1 MSQLFALE
9 WDPREIRLM
18 VASGRGRQVVIEQA
32 FSIPCEI
39 DPSAA
44 DAAEQI
50 GRRIAA
56 ELDARGLGRGEAV
69 VAVGRNSIEL
79 RQLQLPPAP
88 DEDLPEMVRFQATRE
103 FNELDDKWLLDFVP
117 IDGSADSPR
126 TVLATAIAPAVLR
139 QIEAVCEHAGLK
151 MRRLLLRP
159 CEAALLLE
167 GRPSID
173 GARSISPGQVVLL
186 VNPSGVEADLTAVVD
201 GTAVFLRT
209 TRISER
215 SASLAGPAGRN
226 PPHHG
231 RGLQPIGRP
240 QDRVDRALRRTSMPT
255 SIWPAPSKR
264 NWRFTSS
271 FSILSAA

>member
-1 MSQLFALE
+1 MPQLFALE
-9 WDPREIRLM
+9 WDSREIRLM

-32 FSIPCEI
+32 FSIPCET
-39 DPSAA
+39 DSSAA
-44 DAAEQI
+44 DTAEQI
-50 GRRIAA
+50 GQRIAA

-117 IDGSADSPR
+117 IDGSAETPR
-126 TVLATAIAPAVLR
+126 TVLATAIAPAVLG

-167 GRPSID
+167 D
-173 GARSISPGQVVLL
+173 ARSR
-186 VNPSGVEADLTAVVD
+186 
-201 GTAVFLRT
+201 FR
-209 TRISER
+209 
-215 SASLAGPAGRN
+215 AGK
-226 PPHHG
+226 
-231 RGLQPIGRP
+231 
-240 QDRVDRALRRTSMPT
+240 
-255 SIWPAPSKR
+255 WCC
-264 NWRFTSS
+264 W
-271 FSILSAA
+271 